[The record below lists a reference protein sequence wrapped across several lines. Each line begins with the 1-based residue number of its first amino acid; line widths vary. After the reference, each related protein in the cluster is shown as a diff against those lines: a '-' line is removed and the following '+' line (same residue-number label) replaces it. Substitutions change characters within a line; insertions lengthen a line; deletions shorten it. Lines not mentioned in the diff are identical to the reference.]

1 MVQIDV
7 ILDRI
12 HKGNHLIIL
21 PCMVYG
27 TYEIFRFG
35 RGEYPVNPEK
45 HKLVA
50 AGNSRFSLSLSLPD
64 LFD

>member
-1 MVQIDV
+1 MRKLMAQI
-7 ILDRI
+7 I

-45 HKLVA
+45 PKLVA